1 MSYRRYN
8 RILAA
13 AIVPVV
19 VVLAAT
25 SLFLQPY
32 EGGLTRLGGY
42 PEKLYGWNAPQQRFT
57 KPLYRQ
63 FKTREAGY
71 REPADVVVLG
81 DSFTF
86 LEQVSWP
93 NYFVKQTGLRLQSFR
108 IDKTRIEHILES
120 DTFRIHPPRIII
132 YESVERS
139 LWNRSQRDVTDC
151 RIQLQRRGA
160 ATIRFAPLPIDPEPF
175 LRDTH
180 STLLNFPLSLN
191 FLAKAVPREYLG
203 RDRTP
208 VARLAL
214 TRPMAFSNIEAR
226 QLLIYKDDLDKARW
240 TPQMWEKVRCNLVDL
255 QNRVQANGYTFFVA
269 LVATDK
275 LSAYSDWLEDRRFAR
290 LSRIDL
296 LAADPGL
303 HLPRVDLGLKTAI
316 RDNVLD
322 VYLNNDTHWGANG
335 YALVARELTEYLV
348 RAGVL
353 TPDDR

>member
-1 MSYRRYN
+1 MPYRRYN

-13 AIVPVV
+13 VIVPVV
-19 VVLAAT
+19 LVLAAT

-32 EGGLTRLGGY
+32 DGGLTRLGGY
-42 PEKLYGWNAPQQRFT
+42 PEKLYGWNAPQQRFA

-71 REPADVVVLG
+71 REPADVVVFG

-93 NYFVKQTGLRLQSFR
+93 NYFVKETGLRLQSFR
-108 IDKTRIEHILES
+108 IDKTPIERILES
-120 DTFRIHPPRIII
+120 DTFRNHPPRIVI
-132 YESVERS
+132 YESVERA
-139 LWNRSQRDVTDC
+139 LWERSQRGAADC
-151 RIQLQRRGA
+151 RIQPRRRSA
-160 ATIRFAPLPIDPEPF
+160 ATLRVAPLPIEPEPF
-175 LRDTH
+175 RRDTH
-180 STLLNFPLSLN
+180 SALLNFSLSID
-191 FLAKAVPREYLG
+191 FLAKVVPREYLG

-214 TRPMAFSNIEAR
+214 TRPMAFSNIEASR
-226 QLLIYKDDLDKARW
+226 LLVYKDDLDKARW
-240 TPQMWEKVRCNLVDL
+240 TPEMWEKIRCNLANL

-275 LSAYSDWLEDRRFAR
+275 LSAYSDWLEDQRLAR
-290 LSRIDL
+290 LSRYDL

-303 HLPRVDLGLKTAI
+303 HLPRVDLALKAAV
-316 RDNVLD
+316 RNNVLD

-335 YALVARELTEYLV
+335 YALVAHELTEYLV

-353 TPDDR
+353 APVVR

>member
-1 MSYRRYN
+1 MAYRRYN

-13 AIVPVV
+13 VIVPVV

-32 EGGLTRLGGY
+32 DGGLTRLGGY

-71 REPADVVVLG
+71 REPADIVVLG

-93 NYFVKQTGLRLQSFR
+93 NYLVKETGLRLQSFR
-108 IDKTRIEHILES
+108 IDKTPIERILES
-120 DTFRIHPPRIII
+120 ETFHRHPPRIII

-139 LWNRSQRDVTDC
+139 LWERSQRDVGDC
-151 RIQLQRRGA
+151 RILPPRR
-160 ATIRFAPLPIDPEPF
+160 ATTLRVAPLSIEPELF

-180 STLLNFPLSLN
+180 SALLNFPLSLD
-191 FLAKAVPREYLG
+191 FLAKVVPREYLG
-203 RDRTP
+203 RDHTP

-214 TRPMAFSNIEAR
+214 TRRVAFSNIETG
-226 QLLIYKDDLDKARW
+226 QLLVYKDDLAKMHW
-240 TPQMWEKVRCNLVDL
+240 TPPMWEKIRCNLVDL
-255 QNRVQANGYTFFVA
+255 QNRVQANGYTYFVA

-275 LSAYSDWLEDRRFAR
+275 LSAYSDWLEDPQLAH
-290 LSRIDL
+290 LSRFDL
-296 LAADPGL
+296 LAADPAL
-303 HLPRVDLGLKTAI
+303 HLPRVDLSLKAAI
-316 RDNVLD
+316 HNNVMD
-322 VYLNNDTHWGANG
+322 VYLNNDTHWGTNG
-335 YALVARELTEYLV
+335 YALVARELTEYLI
-348 RAGVL
+348 RADVL
-353 TPDDR
+353 APVLR

>member
-1 MSYRRYN
+1 MAYRRYN

-13 AIVPVV
+13 VIVPVV
-19 VVLAAT
+19 AVLAAT

-32 EGGLTRLGGY
+32 DGGLTRLGGY

-71 REPADVVVLG
+71 REPADIVVLG

-93 NYFVKQTGLRLQSFR
+93 NYLVKETGLRLQSFR
-108 IDKTRIEHILES
+108 IDKTPIERILES
-120 DTFRIHPPRIII
+120 DTFRRHPPRIII

-139 LWNRSQRDVTDC
+139 LWERSQRDVADC
-151 RIQLQRRGA
+151 RIQPQRR
-160 ATIRFAPLPIDPEPF
+160 TTSLRVAPLSIEPELF

-180 STLLNFPLSLN
+180 RTLLNFPLSLD
-191 FLAKAVPREYLG
+191 FLAKVVPREYLG
-203 RDRTP
+203 RDHTP

-214 TRPMAFSNIEAR
+214 TRRVEFSNIEAG
-226 QLLIYKDDLDKARW
+226 QLLVYRDDLAKMHW
-240 TPQMWEKVRCNLVDL
+240 TPPMWEKIRCNLVDL
-255 QNRVQANGYTFFVA
+255 QNRVQANGYTYFIA

-275 LSAYSDWLEDRRFAR
+275 LSAYSDWLEDPRLAQ
-290 LSRIDL
+290 LSRFDL
-296 LAADPGL
+296 LAADPAL
-303 HLPRVDLGLKTAI
+303 HLPRVDLSLKTAI
-316 RDNVLD
+316 HNNVMD
-322 VYLNNDTHWGANG
+322 VYLNNDTHWGTNG
-335 YALVARELTEYLV
+335 YVLVARELTDYLI

-353 TPDDR
+353 APVLR